1 MLLAVRAAAKK
12 RTSMRITCPSC
23 GFSRDM
29 PEDKVPS
36 TARLATC
43 PKCRHKFRL
52 RKEEDSFLLEDDASG
67 EQERSASP
75 EAENDPEPASE
86 SDDGAEDTSDNDDIW
101 RRLEGMNGDP
111 SAFGAGGKEGTSHQR
126 QRSGEGE
133 TPWERLQSMGFFP
146 GLYETVK
153 QVMLTPSEFFSGLS
167 GSGGFRHP
175 AAFYLLIME
184 VPALALVFWLMS
196 GLLPEAQS
204 EAGGLF
210 EVGLTGIG
218 ALTFVLVFPVFMV
231 INLFLSSGMYH
242 LLLLTLGEGSA
253 GFEGT
258 FRVVCYSAAPMV
270 LALVPVFGMWAGGI
284 WQLVCLFFGF
294 RFVHGITAAKAALP
308 IILVQ
313 VLFVLLL
320 SAVGGVA

>member
-29 PEDKVPS
+29 PEDKIPS

-52 RKEEDSFLLEDDASG
+52 REEEDSFLLEDDTSG
-67 EQERSASP
+67 EQEGGGSAEVEDDS
-75 EAENDPEPASE
+75 EPAAE
-86 SDDGAEDTSDNDDIW
+86 SDDSIDDQSESEDIW
-101 RRLEGMNGDP
+101 RRLEHMNGDR
-111 SAFGAGGKEGTSHQR
+111 SAFGGGREADTSHR
-126 QRSGEGE
+126 REGYGKGE

-146 GLYETVK
+146 GLFETVK
-153 QVMLTPSEFFSGLS
+153 QVMLTPVEFFSSLS
-167 GSGGFRHP
+167 GSGGFSHP

-196 GLLPEAQS
+196 GLFPEAQT
-204 EAGGLF
+204 EASGLF
-210 EVGLTGIG
+210 EMGLTGIG
-218 ALTFVLVFPVFMV
+218 ALTFLLVFPVFMV
-231 INLFLSSGMYH
+231 INLFLSSGVYH
-242 LLLLTLGEGSA
+242 ILLLTLGEGNA

-258 FRVVCYSAAPMV
+258 FRVVCYSVAPMV

-294 RFVHGITAAKAALP
+294 RFVHGISAAKAALP

-320 SAVGGVA
+320 SGVSGVA

>member
-1 MLLAVRAAAKK
+1 
-12 RTSMRITCPSC
+12 MRITCPSC

-29 PEDKVPS
+29 PEDRIPS

-52 RKEEDSFLLEDDASG
+52 REEEDSFLLEDDASA
-67 EQERSASP
+67 EQEAAAST
-75 EAENDPEPASE
+75 EVENDLQPAAE
-86 SDDGAEDTSDNDDIW
+86 SGEGTDDTSDSQDIW
-101 RRLEGMNGDP
+101 RRLEDMNGDS
-111 SAFGAGGKEGTSHQR
+111 SAFEAEGEADASQ
-126 QRSGEGE
+126 QGEGSGEGE
-133 TPWERLQSMGFFP
+133 TPWERLQSTGFFP
-146 GLYETVK
+146 GVFDTVK
-153 QVMLTPSEFFSGLS
+153 QVMLTPADFFSSLS
-167 GSGGFRHP
+167 GSGGFSQP

-196 GLLPEAQS
+196 GLFPGAQG

-210 EVGLTGIG
+210 EMSLTGIG
-218 ALTFVLVFPVFMV
+218 ALTFLLVFPVFMV
-231 INLFLSSGMYH
+231 INLFMSSGVYH
-242 LLLLTLGEGSA
+242 FLLLALGEGNA

-270 LALVPVFGMWAGGI
+270 LALIPVFGMWAGGI

-294 RFVHGITAAKAALP
+294 RYVHGITAAKAALP
-308 IILVQ
+308 IIVVQ

-320 SAVGGVA
+320 SGLSGVA